1 MTACPGVTAWTVARM
16 RAKHQVVDQAAIFL
30 DPFALRILGTDGGEM
45 LYEPEAPHAV
55 RYRAFMAARSR
66 IADDG
71 ILKAHS
77 RGVRQIVVLGA
88 GLDTIG
94 LRHTDSNGAFKVF
107 EVDKLEMQS
116 WKRQHLSRVGILPP
130 SSLVF
135 VPIDFERDTLSD
147 ELQQAGLQLTEPT
160 FFVWLGVVPYLTID
174 AITTTLRFAASL
186 PEAEIV
192 FDYSEPAEDLP
203 PAARASFEQ
212 RRGQVAQVGEPWISH
227 FKPADLH
234 ALLRQVG
241 FSSVT
246 DRDRALLQDQFG
258 WPPVA
263 GAPPSRAGAHVVHA
277 AV

>member
-1 MTACPGVTAWTVARM
+1 MTACPGVTAWAVARM
-16 RAKHQVVDQAAIFL
+16 RAKHQVVDQAVIFE
-30 DPFALRILGTDGGEM
+30 DPFALRILGTDGREM

-71 ILKAHS
+71 ILAARS
-77 RGVRQIVVLGA
+77 RGVRQVVVLGA

-94 LRHTDSNGAFKVF
+94 LRHSDDNDAFRVF
-107 EVDKLEMQS
+107 EVDKLEMQL
-116 WKRQHLSRVGILPP
+116 WKRQHLNRIGIVPP
-130 SSLVF
+130 SSVIF
-135 VPIDFERDTLSD
+135 VPVDFERDTLAE
-147 ELQQAGLQLTEPT
+147 ELHQAGLKLTEPA
-160 FFVWLGVVPYLTID
+160 FFVWLGVVPYLTME

-186 PEAEIV
+186 PRAEIV

-212 RRGQVAQVGEPWISH
+212 RRGLVAQAGEPWISH
-227 FKPADLH
+227 FKPANLD
-234 ALLRQVG
+234 ALLRQAG
-241 FSSVT
+241 FSIIT

-258 WPPVA
+258 WPPAA
-263 GAPPSRAGAHVVHA
+263 GVLPSRAGAHVVHA